1 MQGSALLRPGNLRKQ
16 PFLLR
21 RLLPGPGTY
30 EMHITLHLDEA
41 IEAKYRTVKRQCTI
55 NVSAKHEINS
65 DVADVAVQRKK
76 RRKVIAAQ
84 CEEVTVTIQQ
94 VHYDN
99 QGPLS

>member
-1 MQGSALLRPGNLRKQ
+1 MLRPGNLKKQ

-30 EMHITLHLDEA
+30 EMHMTLHLHDA
-41 IEAKYRTVKRQCTI
+41 IEARYRTVKRQCTI

-65 DVADVAVQRKK
+65 DLIDVAVRRKK
-76 RRKVIAAQ
+76 RKKVIAEQ
-84 CEEVTVTIQQ
+84 CEEVTVTTQQ

-99 QGPLS
+99 EGPLS